1 MRFALPSGASVE
13 VSDAEPELPELGG
26 VFAADL
32 AGVRALT
39 SSPLDE
45 LPLADLH
52 TLRAIAKKLGLAPE
66 PAISIR
72 CRNCEHVF
80 EVVPTSTF
88 ELGPYR
94 DAELDDPELD
104 APFDFERAYP
114 IDPDDERFSEVR
126 LEPVNVATARGLHE
140 ALAGRFRITSRVVR
154 ALGIV
159 SLGKETS
166 PARIARR
173 LSEAPDEIF
182 DRVAAV
188 FEDAHYPPRLVA
200 PHGCPECAMVEWVP
214 VPAERELTVAAADG
228 AAHLRP
234 EGEPFMDADRFEA
247 EVRDSAERIYREL
260 GVRHIDLSV
269 IDGPAE
275 CDDGGEPL
283 LGCYRPPEP
292 EGLIPKRAE
301 VRVFYR
307 TFSAIWQDE
316 GPYDVRAEIDE
327 TLRHELEHHFGH
339 LAGDDPLDD
348 DERAE
353 IDRERARRVGR
364 TETQRRVVRAAAG
377 DFGDF
382 LRRTWPLWLLAAA
395 ITVLAVAAHR

>member
-13 VSDAEPELPELGG
+13 LTDAAPELPELSG
-26 VFAADL
+26 VFAPDL
-32 AGVRALT
+32 AGVRAAP
-39 SSPLDE
+39 SQPLDE

-52 TLRAIAKKLGLAPE
+52 TLRAIAKKLGLSPE
-66 PAISIR
+66 PPISIR
-72 CRNCEHVF
+72 CRNCDHAF
-80 EVVPTSTF
+80 DVVPTSTF

-94 DAELDDPELD
+94 DGELDDPELD
-104 APFDFERAYP
+104 APFDFSREHA
-114 IDPDDERFSEVR
+114 IDPDDERFSGVR
-126 LEPVNVATARGLHE
+126 LEPVSVGRARALHE
-140 ALAGRFRITSRVVR
+140 ALAGQFRVTSRVVR

-159 SLGKETS
+159 SLGGETS
-166 PARIARR
+166 PGRIARR
-173 LSEAPDEIF
+173 LREASDETF

-200 PHGCPECAMVEWVP
+200 PHACPECAMVEWVP
-214 VPAERELTVAAADG
+214 VPAERELTVSAAG
-228 AAHLRP
+228 GTEHLRP
-234 EGEPFMDADRFEA
+234 EGEPFMDVDRFEA
-247 EVRDSAERIYREL
+247 AVRDAADRIYREL
-260 GVRHIDLSV
+260 GVAQIDLSV

-307 TFSAIWQDE
+307 TFAAIWEDE
-316 GPYDVRAEIDE
+316 GAYDVAAEIDE

-353 IDRERARRVGR
+353 IDLERARRVGR
-364 TETQRRVVRAAAG
+364 SETQRRALRAVTG

-382 LRRTWPLWLLAAA
+382 LRKTWPLWLLAAA
-395 ITVLAVAAHR
+395 ITVLAVIAER